1 MYSLV
6 YSPKITLHNVIEIH
20 YVKRTK
26 TKVYGRNKQTDLPNK
41 NLNIGS
47 KEKNKQKNPTF
58 SKGLDSK
65 HCTVTGSTTSQT
77 MMDHIS
83 IVVPEYTLLNDSTA
97 ALGSAL

>member
-6 YSPKITLHNVIEIH
+6 YSSKITLHNVIEIH

-47 KEKNKQKNPTF
+47 KKKTQL
-58 SKGLDSK
+58 SLRD
-65 HCTVTGSTTSQT
+65 
-77 MMDHIS
+77 
-83 IVVPEYTLLNDSTA
+83 
-97 ALGSAL
+97 